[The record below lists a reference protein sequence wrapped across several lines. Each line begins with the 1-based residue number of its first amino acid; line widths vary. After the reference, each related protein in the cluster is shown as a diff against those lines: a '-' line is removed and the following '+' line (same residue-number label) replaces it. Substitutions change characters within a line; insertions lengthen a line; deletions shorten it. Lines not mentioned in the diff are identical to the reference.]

1 MAVEDYPSDS
11 KLAFSSAEKE
21 ESKAELIET
30 FMPKLQKDNE
40 EKKIDSEMRPEM
52 TVADF
57 KINNLISS
65 KKIEASVLS
74 SDEDLDSDDGQIN
87 TKN

>member
-1 MAVEDYPSDS
+1 MAVEPSDS
-11 KLAFSSAEKE
+11 KMAFSSAEKE
-21 ESKAELIET
+21 ENKAELIET

-40 EKKIDSEMRPEM
+40 EQKIDSEMRPEM